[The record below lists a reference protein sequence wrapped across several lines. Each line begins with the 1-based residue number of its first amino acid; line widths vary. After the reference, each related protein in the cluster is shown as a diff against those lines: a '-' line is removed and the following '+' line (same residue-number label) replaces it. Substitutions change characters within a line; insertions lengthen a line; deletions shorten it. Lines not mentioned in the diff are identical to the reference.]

1 MRSPVVRQAVAGLYR
16 WRLFLLGALVGAVLA
31 TPLVLAA
38 ARWRWP
44 LHALEPSARVA
55 PPPPTDDDLA
65 LLDGGGWR
73 DRNDSL
79 VIVQWTKYFGQPSAT
94 YRIGDG
100 APGAVPCAARC
111 LVTGRRSLLP
121 YAKGVLFHARDVDFA
136 TLPPRDINGAQ
147 PWIFFSQEPP
157 TMDDWPLRTPEYLRL
172 FDYAM
177 TYRRDSDF
185 PVPYVG
191 ADLDDVVRHP
201 IRVPLAEKERA
212 APIAWVQSNCRSFSH
227 REEYMRELM
236 ALVPV
241 HSFGRCLRN
250 QPWPRAPTA
259 SGGTRP
265 LTNAEVFARYRFAI
279 VAENSACDDYVTEKL
294 LNALDATVVPIVAGP
309 RAQYA
314 AYLPAPDVAIY
325 MDEHSPAE
333 LAALVRRLAD
343 DDDAYLWMLRYR
355 RGALPTDGPL
365 EPFGAEFNATLA
377 GLRAREGKCEMC
389 KRLHEDWANE
399 RAAAALGRGRLA
411 PAAVADGRAYS
422 PIRGH
427 AVLPD
432 RTCIDSYVDP
442 ERLRGRIDP
451 PGVLEAAVAFLRD
464 ALDTVDPAVKAR
476 VLLLVPLLLA
486 TVGAIVLAVLLRR
499 RASRVGWRTPPKQPP
514 L

>member
-16 WRLFLLGALVGAVLA
+16 WRVFLVGALVGAVLA
-31 TPLVLAA
+31 TPLVLTA

-44 LHALEPSARVA
+44 LHALEPNARM
-55 PPPPTDDDLA
+55 PPPLPTADDLA

-79 VIVQWTKYFGQPSAT
+79 VVVQWTTYFGEASAV

-100 APGAVPCAARC
+100 ASGAVPCAARC
-111 LVTGRRSLLP
+111 LVTGRRSLLL

-136 TLPPRDINGAQ
+136 DLPPRDVNGAQ

-157 TMDDWPLRTPEYLRL
+157 TMDDWPLRAPEYLRL
-172 FDYAM
+172 FDYSM

-185 PVPYVG
+185 PIPYVA
-191 ADLDDVVRHP
+191 ADLGDVVRRP

-212 APIAWVQSNCRSFSH
+212 APVAWVQSNCRSFSH

-236 ALVPV
+236 GLVPV

-250 QPWPRAPTA
+250 QPWPRVPTS

-265 LTNAEVFARYRFAI
+265 LTNAEVFARYRFAV

-294 LNALDATVVPIVAGP
+294 LNALHATVVPIVAGP

-333 LAALVRRLAD
+333 LAALVRRLAE
-343 DDDAYLWMLRYR
+343 DDDAYLRMLRYR

-377 GLRAREGKCEMC
+377 GLRARNGKCEMC

-399 RAAAALGRGRLA
+399 RAAAALGRGRLM
-411 PAAVADGRAYS
+411 PAAVADGHAYS

-427 AVLPD
+427 AILPD

-442 ERLRGRIDP
+442 ERLRGRTDP
-451 PGVLEAAVAFLRD
+451 LGMLEAAVAFLRD
-464 ALDTVDPAVKAR
+464 TLDTVDPEVQDR
-476 VLLLVPLLLA
+476 ILLLVPLFLV
-486 TVGAIVLAVLLRR
+486 VGAIGLAALLRR
-499 RASRVGWRTPPKQPP
+499 RAGVFCRRTAPKHPP